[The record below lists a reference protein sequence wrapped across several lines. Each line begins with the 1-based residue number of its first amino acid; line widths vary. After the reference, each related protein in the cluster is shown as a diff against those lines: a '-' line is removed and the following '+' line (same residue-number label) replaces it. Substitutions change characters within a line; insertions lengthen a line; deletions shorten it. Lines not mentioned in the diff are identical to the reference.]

1 MIITQSNSA
10 ANLITERLI
19 QSKPDDCINFI
30 RLISFNYKN
39 RKTTQSEN
47 VIPNDIRMYCKN
59 IADLEPEKEMSFVK
73 RLELIKKYRVVISTS
88 TTIAQLL
95 EGHNLR
101 NFFTHVIIDE
111 AGQCTEVDV
120 LVPMVLV
127 GKVGQVI
134 MAGDPNQMPPLVMN
148 KHANDRG
155 LSVSMLSRLLEC
167 YSNLNEVR
175 NNIFLFIFSFRWQ
188 FYRCF
193 SKSIF
198 I

>member
-1 MIITQSNSA
+1 MY
-10 ANLITERLI
+10 
-19 QSKPDDCINFI
+19 
-30 RLISFNYKN
+30 YKG
-39 RKTTQSEN
+39 
-47 VIPNDIRMYCKN
+47 
-59 IADLEPEKEMSFVK
+59 IADLEPEKKLRFVE
-73 RLELIKKYRVVISTS
+73 RLELIKKFRVVISTS

-95 EGHNLR
+95 EGHSLR

-134 MAGDPNQMPPLVMN
+134 MAGDPNQMPPLVIN

-167 YSNLNEVR
+167 YSNLDEVILR
-175 NNIFLFIFSFRWQ
+175 
-188 FYRCF
+188 Y
-193 SKSIF
+193 
-198 I
+198 